1 MERAPEAQDH
11 KDSDQSQ
18 ADLGGDKAKQQ
29 HINDKQP
36 SGNSAKHTDA
46 KTNNSG
52 QKLSTAA
59 PV

>member
-1 MERAPEAQDH
+1 MRGGPRRVLLGRTV
-11 KDSDQSQ
+11 Q

-36 SGNSAKHTDA
+36 SGNSAKHADA
-46 KTNNSG
+46 KTDNSG